1 VEALIA
7 LLASK
12 RLVSTSGLGRE
23 SPMENYVE
31 VSHEALIREWPAL
44 REWLKENREDPTA
57 GRTGWQPINPLYCA
71 FQSAPVINCRED
83 EISLT
88 PPEPSRGRNRGPEV
102 MLFNF
107 ALTVCRRSGRRW

>member
-44 REWLKENREDPTA
+44 REWLKENREDP
-57 GRTGWQPINPLYCA
+57 G
-71 FQSAPVINCRED
+71 INCRENGLATD
-83 EISLT
+83 QPAVLRVSIRSRYQL
-88 PPEPSRGRNRGPEV
+88 PGGRDIAYAAGAKPRPEQGTGGD
-102 MLFNF
+102 
-107 ALTVCRRSGRRW
+107 AL